1 MSPNTSNESKTLA
14 IDTSE
19 ILEHQRAPSGGG
31 DDFPKTVAID
41 SEELARKIEAARQES
56 AAAPVESGGKRWGL
70 VAAAVAAILVLA
82 YLFAG

>member
-1 MSPNTSNESKTLA
+1 MSQDPKTLA

-19 ILEHQRAPSGGG
+19 VLGQQKRSPSGD

-41 SEELARKIEAARQES
+41 SEELARKVEASREER
-56 AAAPVESGGKRWGL
+56 AAAPVDSGGKRWGL
-70 VAAAVAAILVLA
+70 AAGAVVAILVLA

>member
-1 MSPNTSNESKTLA
+1 MSPNMSNESKTLA

-19 ILEHQRAPSGGG
+19 VLEQQRAPSGG